1 MVQYLEV
8 NDNNQLN
15 NLNKINK
22 RLNSKKCNLI
32 TIYMPGC
39 VHCEMLHP
47 EWKISAKKL
56 NKVTNNDGIVSFVNM
71 QYMNQLNINTS
82 SVYGFPHIVAIKN
95 GQQHIYIGPRDNE
108 SLFKWML
115 TMCPSQVHT
124 IVKKKKQTRKRK
136 ISSKS
141 KTSRKRKI
149 SRKRKPKRKTKRKN

>member
-8 NDNNQLN
+8 NNNNQLN
-15 NLNKINK
+15 NLSKINK
-22 RLNSKKCNLI
+22 SLNSKKCNLI
-32 TIYMPGC
+32 TIYMSGC

-47 EWKISAKKL
+47 EWKTAYKKI
-56 NKVTNNDGIVSFVNM
+56 NKVTNNDGIISFVNM

-82 SVYGFPHIVAIKN
+82 GVYGFPHIVAIKN
-95 GQQHIYIGPRDNE
+95 GEYHTYNGSRDNE

-115 TMCPSQVHT
+115 TMCPSQVNN
-124 IVKKKKQTRKRK
+124 IIKNKKQTRKRK

-141 KTSRKRKI
+141 KTLRKRKT